1 MSQKRVILIT
11 GGGSGIGRATARKF
25 SAAGEHVVI
34 ADINESSGYRVVD
47 EIKSANGDAEY
58 VSVDVANDQSVAAM
72 ANEVNDRHG
81 HIDVL
86 VNCAGILQ
94 NISKAEDMDLE
105 EHDRVWAVN
114 YRGTYLCCQSIGT
127 IMSKQTQPGSIV
139 NISSTSAARA
149 FPLVAYGPGKAA
161 IDQLPAILS
170 ADLGPSDVRVN
181 AVMPGYVLTEQMQAR
196 IDAGHRDPAKMNA
209 QSAIGRMILP
219 SEIADAIYF
228 LCSDDARAINGV
240 VLPIDGGWLP
250 YVTYMQHPGWS

>member
-127 IMSKQTQPGSIV
+127 IMSKQTQSGSIV

-149 FPLVAYGPGKAA
+149 FPLVAYGPGKVEE
-161 IDQLPAILS
+161 L
-170 ADLGPSDVRVN
+170 
-181 AVMPGYVLTEQMQAR
+181 
-196 IDAGHRDPAKMNA
+196 
-209 QSAIGRMILP
+209 
-219 SEIADAIYF
+219 
-228 LCSDDARAINGV
+228 
-240 VLPIDGGWLP
+240 
-250 YVTYMQHPGWS
+250 